1 MEPCLRLEPDAWS
14 EVLTLLVTG
23 PVRAGSRPGPP
34 AQHPS
39 SLVRPCGVCPWGS
52 LGRNSSKHSKEP
64 HALTSVSLNLERV
77 QDSMGSRRQRAE
89 DVGSREVPGPKD
101 KPGGGVEGAP
111 HGDTWF
117 SDVHC

>member
-39 SLVRPCGVCPWGS
+39 SLVRPCGVCPW
-52 LGRNSSKHSKEP
+52 
-64 HALTSVSLNLERV
+64 
-77 QDSMGSRRQRAE
+77 
-89 DVGSREVPGPKD
+89 
-101 KPGGGVEGAP
+101 
-111 HGDTWF
+111 
-117 SDVHC
+117 